1 LADGWW
7 KGQLAQ
13 SRCSLYVLIDSFES
27 IPPNEP
33 VMADQIVITEK
44 SSQAKDVRVAVGSR
58 YGEILAAEG
67 HLFDLLEPED
77 VVPAWKRWSPILLRP
92 EGLYGT
98 RPAEGGN
105 KAAKL
110 RAIREALRTA
120 KRVWLATDC
129 DREGQLIG
137 QEILEH
143 YEYRGQVMRVLFTA
157 QDSQTIRD
165 AFGRAKPN
173 SEYARLYAA
182 AVARRQ
188 ADQIYNLSLT
198 RTATVILGQG
208 ARRVIGVG
216 RVKTPTLAIVCKRE
230 LEIRN
235 FVPLAYFEVVAI
247 AKVAGG
253 QFQMRHAPQDRI
265 VRREIAQDVVNAA
278 LGFEGALAV
287 RVEDKRQ
294 GPPKLHDL
302 PSLQKLCGSRFG
314 WPASKTLEVAQELY
328 DGQGKKIITYPRA
341 EVRYLPQSLISDVPR
356 IVAGLRVGQSFAA
369 IPVPEPPVIRK
380 GASGTFYDKGLEG
393 ASHHAVIPNV
403 NTIDKLR
410 ELWPRL
416 SSDEKKLFD
425 VIARAYLAAL
435 MPDFQYRQTTA
446 TLDVRGFE
454 FRASGRQPIDL
465 GWRAAFPDW
474 QPADEKG
481 HEAQLLPLLRNGETA
496 QLRDPKIENKETR
509 PPPRYNEGTLIE
521 AMQNAWRFVDDEVL
535 RERLKEAKGIGTPAT
550 RAEIIGGLKK
560 QGFLITQGKHI
571 VPTEA
576 GLSLF
581 GVLKQADPALVDP
594 GVTAQ
599 LECLL
604 DDVVVG
610 KQEMVSAID
619 AVCDVAQRIIGK
631 LKDGAA
637 AGGPPLLG
645 GPVGDGPA
653 AYPPTPAM
661 KRFADSLARR
671 GIKPPPGYKTSISI
685 CRKFLSE
692 HAPKKAEGET
702 PGKLDPRP
710 VSPAQM
716 LHAKKIA
723 QGKGVVIPEEAKA
736 NSAAMSAWIDSNRN
750 AKRGK
755 RGRKS
760 GYKLAGSIGR
770 QSTTATT
777 KRSRKRKA
785 DAAVTPYPAP
795 SAPAQPN
802 SVTETPLRIPYGNK
816 EVALKLGARYR
827 SGGWYAPSGVDLSAF
842 GARGWL

>member
-1 LADGWW
+1 
-7 KGQLAQ
+7 
-13 SRCSLYVLIDSFES
+13 
-27 IPPNEP
+27 
-33 VMADQIVITEK
+33 MADQIVITEK
-44 SSQAKDVRVAVGSR
+44 TSQAKDVRAAVGSR
-58 YGEILAAEG
+58 YGNILPAEG

-77 VVPAWKRWSPILLRP
+77 VVPAWKHWSPILLRP
-92 EGLYGT
+92 EGLYDT

-110 RAIREALRTA
+110 KAIRVALRTA

-143 YEYRGQVMRVLFTA
+143 YKYHGEVMRVLFTA

-173 SEYARLYAA
+173 TQYARLYAA

-198 RTATVILGQG
+198 RTATVILGRG
-208 ARRVIGVG
+208 TRRVIGVG

-230 LEIRN
+230 LEILN
-235 FVPLAYFEVVAI
+235 FVPLAYFEVVAT

-253 QFQMRHAPQDRI
+253 YFKMRHAPQDRI
-265 VRREIAQDVVNAA
+265 VRREIAEDVVKAA
-278 LGFEGALAV
+278 EGFEGALAI

-302 PSLQKLCGSRFG
+302 PSLQKLCSSRFG

-341 EVRYLPQSLISDVPR
+341 EVRYLPQNLISDVPR
-356 IVAGLRVGQSFAA
+356 IVAGLRVGQSFSA
-369 IPVPEPPVIRK
+369 IPLPDPPVIRR

-410 ELWPRL
+410 EVWSFL
-416 SSDEKKLFD
+416 STD
-425 VIARAYLAAL
+425 
-435 MPDFQYRQTTA
+435 
-446 TLDVRGFE
+446 
-454 FRASGRQPIDL
+454 
-465 GWRAAFPDW
+465 
-474 QPADEKG
+474 
-481 HEAQLLPLLRNGETA
+481 
-496 QLRDPKIENKETR
+496 
-509 PPPRYNEGTLIE
+509 
-521 AMQNAWRFVDDEVL
+521 AWRFVDDEVL
-535 RERLKEAKGIGTPAT
+535 RDRLKEAKGIGTPTT

-560 QGFLITQGKHI
+560 QGFLIAQAKNI
-571 VPTEA
+571 VPTET

-610 KQEMVSAID
+610 KQGMVGAID
-619 AVCDVAQRIIGK
+619 AVCDVAQRIIDR
-631 LKDGAA
+631 LKEETRS
-637 AGGPPLLG
+637 GGSPLLG
-645 GPVGDGPA
+645 ASDGNGA
-653 AYPPTPAM
+653 SAYPPTPAM
-661 KRFADSLARR
+661 KRFADSLSRQK

-692 HAPKKAEGET
+692 HAPKKADGET
-702 PGKLDPRP
+702 AGKLDPKP
-710 VSPAQM
+710 VSPAQ
-716 LHAKKIA
+716 LLYAKKIA
-723 QGKGVVIPEEAKA
+723 QGKGLIIPDEAKA
-736 NSAAMSAWIDSNRN
+736 NSAAISTWIDSNRGT
-750 AKRGK
+750 KRRK
-755 RGRKS
+755 VGRKTVDKS
-760 GYKLAGSIGR
+760 IRSIAPLAAPPKRPRRRKVDSA
-770 QSTTATT
+770 TA
-777 KRSRKRKA
+777 
-785 DAAVTPYPAP
+785 PP
-795 SAPAQPN
+795 APAQPG
-802 SVTETPLRIPYGNK
+802 SAAGTPLRIPYGNK
-816 EVALKLGARYR
+816 EVALNLGARYG
-827 SGGWYAPSGVDLSAF
+827 SDGWYAPPGVDLSVF
-842 GARGWL
+842 GRRGWL

>member
-1 LADGWW
+1 
-7 KGQLAQ
+7 
-13 SRCSLYVLIDSFES
+13 
-27 IPPNEP
+27 
-33 VMADQIVITEK
+33 MADQIVITEK
-44 SSQAKDVRVAVGSR
+44 TSQAKDVRTAIGSR
-58 YGEILAAEG
+58 YGDVLPAEG

-120 KRVWLATDC
+120 TRVWLATDC

-143 YEYRGQVMRVLFTA
+143 YKYRGQVMRVLFTA

-173 SEYARLYAA
+173 VEYAQLYAA

-188 ADQIYNLSLT
+188 ADQIYTLSLP

-235 FVPLAYFEVVAI
+235 FVPLAYFEVVAT

-278 LGFEGALAV
+278 QGFEGALTV
-287 RVEDKRQ
+287 RVDDKRQ

-314 WPASKTLEVAQELY
+314 WPAGKTLEVAQHLY
-328 DGQGKKIITYPRA
+328 DGAAKKIITYPRA
-341 EVRYLPQSLISDVPR
+341 EVRYLPQSLIADVPR
-356 IVAGLRVGQSFAA
+356 IVAGLQAGQSFSA
-369 IPVPEPPVIRK
+369 ILVPEPPIIRR
-380 GASGTFYDKGLEG
+380 GASGTFHDKGLEG

-410 ELWPRL
+410 EVWPRL

-425 VIARAYLAAL
+425 VIARAYLSAL
-435 MPDFQYRQTTA
+435 MPDFRYRQTTA

-454 FRASGRQPIDL
+454 FRAAGRQPIDL
-465 GWRAAFPDW
+465 DWRAAFPEW
-474 QPADEKG
+474 EPADEKG
-481 HEAQLLPLLRNGETA
+481 DEAQLLPSLRNGETA
-496 QLRDPKIENKETR
+496 KLQDPKIEKKETR

-535 RERLKEAKGIGTPAT
+535 RDRLKAAKGIGTPAT

-560 QGFLITQGKHI
+560 QGFLIAQGKNI
-571 VPTEA
+571 VPTET

-610 KQEMVSAID
+610 KQEMVGAID
-619 AVCDVAQRIIGK
+619 AVCDVALRIIGK
-631 LKDGAA
+631 LKEGATA
-637 AGGPPLLG
+637 GLPSLLGSAGGMNRG
-645 GPVGDGPA
+645 T
-653 AYPPTPAM
+653 YPPTPAM
-661 KRFADSLARR
+661 KRFADSLARQS

-685 CRKFLSE
+685 CGAFLKQ
-692 HAPKKAEGET
+692 HAPKKTDGEAT
-702 PGKLDPRP
+702 GKLEPKS
-710 VSPAQM
+710 VSPAQ
-716 LHAKKIA
+716 LLYAKKIA
-723 QGKGVVIPEEAKA
+723 LGKGVVIPDEAKA
-736 NSAAMSAWIDSNRN
+736 NSAAMAAWIDSNKDT
-750 AKRGK
+750 KR
-755 RGRKS
+755 RKS
-760 GYKLAGSIGR
+760 GRKTAFRPAVSIAP
-770 QSTTATT
+770 QSTAPR
-777 KRSRKRKA
+777 KIARKRKA
-785 DAAVTPYPAP
+785 AAATGA
-795 SAPAQPN
+795 SMPAQPN
-802 SVTETPLRIPYGNK
+802 PAAGTPLRIPYGNK
-816 EVALKLGARYR
+816 EIAMKLGARYG
-827 SGGWYAPSGVDLSAF
+827 SGGWYAPPGFDLAAF
-842 GARGWL
+842 GEPGWL